1 MAQTDAVQESESAK
15 YRRIRRLKRLII
27 YVPFS
32 VILILLVI
40 CIFLGVRL
48 HMVRKELQNAL
59 ARLEA
64 TSPAEQ
70 ADTDTGTRLEYGT
83 DTLPYTVSGV
93 DKSGRASPRTD
104 DASSIQEEEDNCR
117 KVYLTFDDGP
127 SKQTERVL
135 NILKKKKV
143 KATFFAIGREDEF
156 SQNIYRRIVK
166 EGHTLG
172 MHSYSHIFKEIYGSL
187 DGFKK
192 DFHRI
197 SDYLEKVTGARPVFY
212 RFPGGS
218 SNTVNELPVEQYTNF
233 LKEQGVEYV
242 DWNVIAANGITE
254 NVTKKDMV
262 RSVMEGVAKY
272 DTSIVLLYDS
282 ADKKMTADSLS
293 AMIDSLQAAGYE
305 LLPMDDS
312 TVPIHH
318 S

>member
-1 MAQTDAVQESESAK
+1 MEGGNTLAEKTKDNIDFRK
-15 YRRIRRLKRLII
+15 KRIKRIKKII
-27 YVPFS
+27 IV
-32 VILILLVI
+32 LCILLFILPVVLSI
-40 CIFLGVRL
+40 VLFVRVKKL
-48 HMVRKELQNAL
+48 ENKIETIISENKLESGGEEVSMEIVNAKEK
-59 ARLEA
+59 EIV
-64 TSPAEQ
+64 
-70 ADTDTGTRLEYGT
+70 TGSA
-83 DTLPYTVSGV
+83 V
-93 DKSGRASPRTD
+93 
-104 DASSIQEEEDNCR
+104 EEEKTKR
-117 KVYLTFDDGP
+117 VYLTFDDGP

-135 NILKKKKV
+135 NILEKKKV
-143 KATFFAIGREDEF
+143 KATFFTIGREDEF

-197 SDYLEKVTGARPVFY
+197 SDYLEKITGVRPVFY

-242 DWNVIAANGITE
+242 DWNVIAANGISD

>member
-1 MAQTDAVQESESAK
+1 MAEGTKDNIDFRKKRVKRIKKIIVVLCVLLFIFPAVLSIILFCRVKKLEH
-15 YRRIRRLKRLII
+15 RIEMII
-27 YVPFS
+27 A
-32 VILILLVI
+32 
-40 CIFLGVRL
+40 
-48 HMVRKELQNAL
+48 ENE
-59 ARLEA
+59 LEA
-64 TSPAEQ
+64 GGDEMTTEIVNAKEKEVV
-70 ADTDTGTRLEYGT
+70 TGSAVEIEKTKR
-83 DTLPYTVSGV
+83 
-93 DKSGRASPRTD
+93 
-104 DASSIQEEEDNCR
+104 
-117 KVYLTFDDGP
+117 VYLTFDDGP

-187 DGFKK
+187 EGFKK
-192 DFHRI
+192 DFYRI
-197 SDYLEKVTGARPVFY
+197 SDHLEKITGVRPVYY

-218 SNTVNELPVEQYTNF
+218 SNTVNELPVEQYTEF
-233 LKEQGVEYV
+233 LKEQGVEYA
-242 DWNVIAANGITE
+242 DWNVIAANGITD

-293 AMIDSLQAAGYE
+293 AMIDSLQSAGYE

>member
-1 MAQTDAVQESESAK
+1 MEGGNTLAEKTKDNIDFRK
-15 YRRIRRLKRLII
+15 KRIKRIKKII
-27 YVPFS
+27 IV
-32 VILILLVI
+32 LGILLFILPVVLSI
-40 CIFLGVRL
+40 VLFVRVKKL
-48 HMVRKELQNAL
+48 ENKIETIISENKLESGGEEVSMEIVNAKEK
-59 ARLEA
+59 EIV
-64 TSPAEQ
+64 
-70 ADTDTGTRLEYGT
+70 TGSA
-83 DTLPYTVSGV
+83 V
-93 DKSGRASPRTD
+93 
-104 DASSIQEEEDNCR
+104 EEEKTKR
-117 KVYLTFDDGP
+117 VYLTFDDGP

-135 NILKKKKV
+135 NILEKKKV
-143 KATFFAIGREDEF
+143 KATFFTIGREDEF

-197 SDYLEKVTGARPVFY
+197 SDYLEKITGVRPVFY

-218 SNTVNELPVEQYTNF
+218 SNTVNEIPVEQYTNF

-242 DWNVIAANGITE
+242 DWNVIAANGISD

-312 TVPIHH
+312 TIPIHH

>member
-1 MAQTDAVQESESAK
+1 MEGGNTLAEKTKDNIDFRK
-15 YRRIRRLKRLII
+15 KRIKRIKKII
-27 YVPFS
+27 IV
-32 VILILLVI
+32 LCILLFILPVVLSI
-40 CIFLGVRL
+40 VLFVRVKKL
-48 HMVRKELQNAL
+48 ENKIETIISENKLESGGEEVSMEIVNAKEK
-59 ARLEA
+59 EIV
-64 TSPAEQ
+64 
-70 ADTDTGTRLEYGT
+70 TGSA
-83 DTLPYTVSGV
+83 V
-93 DKSGRASPRTD
+93 
-104 DASSIQEEEDNCR
+104 EEEKTKR
-117 KVYLTFDDGP
+117 VYLTFDDGP

-135 NILKKKKV
+135 NILEKKKV
-143 KATFFAIGREDEF
+143 KATFFTIGREDEF

-197 SDYLEKVTGARPVFY
+197 SDYLEKITGVRPVFY

-242 DWNVIAANGITE
+242 DWNVIAANGISD
-254 NVTKKDMV
+254 NVMKKDMV

>member
-1 MAQTDAVQESESAK
+1 MAEETKDNIDFRKKRVKRIKKIIVVLCILLFILPVVLSIVLFSRVKKLENRIETIISENKLETGREEAMADIVSAK
-15 YRRIRRLKRLII
+15 E
-27 YVPFS
+27 
-32 VILILLVI
+32 
-40 CIFLGVRL
+40 
-48 HMVRKELQNAL
+48 KEIV
-59 ARLEA
+59 
-64 TSPAEQ
+64 
-70 ADTDTGTRLEYGT
+70 TG
-83 DTLPYTVSGV
+83 S
-93 DKSGRASPRTD
+93 A
-104 DASSIQEEEDNCR
+104 IEEEKTKR
-117 KVYLTFDDGP
+117 VYLTFDDGP

-143 KATFFAIGREDEF
+143 KATFFTIGREDEF

-172 MHSYSHIFKEIYGSL
+172 MHSYSHIFKEVYGSL
-187 DGFKK
+187 EGFKK
-192 DFHRI
+192 DFYRI
-197 SDYLEKVTGARPVFY
+197 SDHLEKITGVRPVFY

-218 SNTVNELPVEQYTNF
+218 SNSVNQLPIEQYTDF
-233 LKEQGVEYV
+233 LKEQGVQYA
-242 DWNVIAANGITE
+242 DWNVIAANGITD

-262 RSVMEGVAKY
+262 CSVMEGVAKY

>member
-1 MAQTDAVQESESAK
+1 MEGGNTLAEKTKDNIDFRK
-15 YRRIRRLKRLII
+15 KRIKRIKKII
-27 YVPFS
+27 IV
-32 VILILLVI
+32 LGILLFILPVVLSI
-40 CIFLGVRL
+40 VLFVRVKKL
-48 HMVRKELQNAL
+48 ENKIETIISENKLESGGEEVSMEIVNAKEK
-59 ARLEA
+59 EIV
-64 TSPAEQ
+64 
-70 ADTDTGTRLEYGT
+70 TGSA
-83 DTLPYTVSGV
+83 V
-93 DKSGRASPRTD
+93 
-104 DASSIQEEEDNCR
+104 EEEKTKR
-117 KVYLTFDDGP
+117 VFLTFDDGP

-135 NILKKKKV
+135 NILEKKKV
-143 KATFFAIGREDEF
+143 KATFFTIGREDEF

-197 SDYLEKVTGARPVFY
+197 SDYLEKITGVRPVFY

-218 SNTVNELPVEQYTNF
+218 SNTVNEIPVEQYTNF

-242 DWNVIAANGITE
+242 DWNVIAANGISD

-312 TVPIHH
+312 TIPIHH

>member
-1 MAQTDAVQESESAK
+1 MAEETKDNIDFRKKRVKRIKKIIVVLCILLFILPVVLSIVLFSRVKKLENRIETIISENKLETGREEAMADIVSAK
-15 YRRIRRLKRLII
+15 E
-27 YVPFS
+27 
-32 VILILLVI
+32 
-40 CIFLGVRL
+40 
-48 HMVRKELQNAL
+48 KEIV
-59 ARLEA
+59 
-64 TSPAEQ
+64 
-70 ADTDTGTRLEYGT
+70 TG
-83 DTLPYTVSGV
+83 S
-93 DKSGRASPRTD
+93 A
-104 DASSIQEEEDNCR
+104 IEEEKTKR
-117 KVYLTFDDGP
+117 VYLTFDDGP

-143 KATFFAIGREDEF
+143 KATFFTIGREDEF
-156 SQNIYRRIVK
+156 SQNIYRRIVR

-172 MHSYSHIFKEIYGSL
+172 MHSYSHIFKEVYGSL
-187 DGFKK
+187 EGFKE
-192 DFHRI
+192 DFYRI
-197 SDYLEKVTGARPVFY
+197 SDHLEKITGVRPVFY

-218 SNTVNELPVEQYTNF
+218 SNSVNQLPIEQYTDF
-233 LKEQGVEYV
+233 LKEQGVQYV
-242 DWNVIAANGITE
+242 DWNVIAANGITD

>member
-1 MAQTDAVQESESAK
+1 MAEETKDNIDFRKKRVKRIKKIIVVLCILLFILPVVLSIVLFSRVKKLENRIETIISENKLETGREEAMADIVSAK
-15 YRRIRRLKRLII
+15 E
-27 YVPFS
+27 
-32 VILILLVI
+32 
-40 CIFLGVRL
+40 
-48 HMVRKELQNAL
+48 KEIV
-59 ARLEA
+59 
-64 TSPAEQ
+64 
-70 ADTDTGTRLEYGT
+70 TG
-83 DTLPYTVSGV
+83 S
-93 DKSGRASPRTD
+93 A
-104 DASSIQEEEDNCR
+104 IEEEKTKR
-117 KVYLTFDDGP
+117 VYLTFDDGP

-143 KATFFAIGREDEF
+143 KATFFTIGREDEF

-172 MHSYSHIFKEIYGSL
+172 MHSYSHIFKEVYGSL
-187 DGFKK
+187 EGFKK
-192 DFHRI
+192 DFYRI
-197 SDYLEKVTGARPVFY
+197 SDHLEKITGVRPVFY

-218 SNTVNELPVEQYTNF
+218 SNSVNQLPIEQYTDF
-233 LKEQGVEYV
+233 LKEQGVQYA
-242 DWNVIAANGITE
+242 DWNVIAANGITD

>member
-1 MAQTDAVQESESAK
+1 M
-15 YRRIRRLKRLII
+15 LG
-27 YVPFS
+27 
-32 VILILLVI
+32 ILLFILPVVLSI
-40 CIFLGVRL
+40 VLFVRVKKL
-48 HMVRKELQNAL
+48 ENKIETIISENKLESGGEEVSMEIVNAKEK
-59 ARLEA
+59 EIV
-64 TSPAEQ
+64 
-70 ADTDTGTRLEYGT
+70 TGSA
-83 DTLPYTVSGV
+83 V
-93 DKSGRASPRTD
+93 
-104 DASSIQEEEDNCR
+104 EEEKTKR
-117 KVYLTFDDGP
+117 VYLTFDDGP

-135 NILKKKKV
+135 NILEKKKV
-143 KATFFAIGREDEF
+143 KATFFTIGREDEF

-197 SDYLEKVTGARPVFY
+197 SDYLEKITGVRPVFY

-218 SNTVNELPVEQYTNF
+218 SNTVNEIPVEQYTNF

-242 DWNVIAANGITE
+242 DWNVIAANGISD

-312 TVPIHH
+312 TIPIHH

>member
-1 MAQTDAVQESESAK
+1 MEGGSTLADKTKDNIDFRKKRVK
-15 YRRIRRLKRLII
+15 RIKKII
-27 YVPFS
+27 IV
-32 VILILLVI
+32 LCILLFILPVVLSI
-40 CIFLGVRL
+40 VLFFRVKNLENRIETIISENKLESGG
-48 HMVRKELQNAL
+48 KEASTEIVNAK
-59 ARLEA
+59 EK
-64 TSPAEQ
+64 EIV
-70 ADTDTGTRLEYGT
+70 TGSAVG
-83 DTLPYTVSGV
+83 
-93 DKSGRASPRTD
+93 
-104 DASSIQEEEDNCR
+104 EEKTKR
-117 KVYLTFDDGP
+117 VYLTFDDGP

-156 SQNIYRRIVK
+156 SQNIYRRILK

-172 MHSYSHIFKEIYGSL
+172 MHSYSHIFNEIYGSL
-187 DGFKK
+187 EGFKK
-192 DFHRI
+192 DFQRI
-197 SDYLEKVTGARPVFY
+197 SGHLEKITGVRPVIY

-218 SNTVNELPVEQYTNF
+218 SNTVNELPVKQYTNF
-233 LKEQGVEYV
+233 LKEQGVEYF

-305 LLPMDDS
+305 LLPIDGS

>member
-1 MAQTDAVQESESAK
+1 MEGGNTLAEKTKDNIDFRK
-15 YRRIRRLKRLII
+15 KRIKRIKKII
-27 YVPFS
+27 IV
-32 VILILLVI
+32 LGILLFILPVVLSI
-40 CIFLGVRL
+40 VLFVRVKKL
-48 HMVRKELQNAL
+48 ENKIETIISENKLESGGEEVSMEIVNAKEK
-59 ARLEA
+59 EIV
-64 TSPAEQ
+64 
-70 ADTDTGTRLEYGT
+70 TGSA
-83 DTLPYTVSGV
+83 V
-93 DKSGRASPRTD
+93 
-104 DASSIQEEEDNCR
+104 EEEKTKR
-117 KVYLTFDDGP
+117 VYLTFDDGP

-135 NILKKKKV
+135 NILEKKKV
-143 KATFFAIGREDEF
+143 KATFFTIGREDEF

-197 SDYLEKVTGARPVFY
+197 SDYLEKITGVRPVFY

-242 DWNVIAANGITE
+242 DWNVIAANGISD

-312 TVPIHH
+312 TIPIHH

>member
-1 MAQTDAVQESESAK
+1 MEGGTTLADETKDNIDFRKKRVK
-15 YRRIRRLKRLII
+15 RIKKII
-27 YVPFS
+27 VA
-32 VILILLVI
+32 LCILLFILPVVLSMVLFFRVKKLEHRI
-40 CIFLGVRL
+40 EMIISENELETGGEEAMAEIVRA
-48 HMVRKELQNAL
+48 KEK
-59 ARLEA
+59 EIV
-64 TSPAEQ
+64 
-70 ADTDTGTRLEYGT
+70 TG
-83 DTLPYTVSGV
+83 S
-93 DKSGRASPRTD
+93 A
-104 DASSIQEEEDNCR
+104 IEEEKTKR
-117 KVYLTFDDGP
+117 VYLTFDDGP

-143 KATFFAIGREDEF
+143 KATFFTIGREDKF
-156 SQNIYRRIVK
+156 SQSIYQRIVK

-172 MHSYSHIFKEIYGSL
+172 MHSYSHIFKEVYGSL
-187 DGFKK
+187 EGFKK
-192 DFHRI
+192 DFYRI
-197 SDYLEKVTGARPVFY
+197 SDHLEKITGVRPVFY

-218 SNTVNELPVEQYTNF
+218 SNSVNELPIEQYTDF
-233 LKEQGVEYV
+233 LKEQGVQYV
-242 DWNVIAANGITE
+242 DWNVIAANGITD
-254 NVTKKDMV
+254 NVTKEDMV

>member
-1 MAQTDAVQESESAK
+1 MEGGTTLADETKDNIDFRKKRVK
-15 YRRIRRLKRLII
+15 RIKKII
-27 YVPFS
+27 VA
-32 VILILLVI
+32 LCILLFILPVVLSMVLFFRVKKLEHRI
-40 CIFLGVRL
+40 EMIISENELETGGEEAMAEIVRA
-48 HMVRKELQNAL
+48 KEK
-59 ARLEA
+59 EIV
-64 TSPAEQ
+64 
-70 ADTDTGTRLEYGT
+70 TG
-83 DTLPYTVSGV
+83 S
-93 DKSGRASPRTD
+93 A
-104 DASSIQEEEDNCR
+104 IEEEKTKR
-117 KVYLTFDDGP
+117 VYLTFDDGP

-143 KATFFAIGREDEF
+143 KATFFTIGREDKF
-156 SQNIYRRIVK
+156 SQSIYQRIVK

-172 MHSYSHIFKEIYGSL
+172 MHSYSHIFKEVYGSL
-187 DGFKK
+187 EGFKK
-192 DFHRI
+192 DFYRI
-197 SDYLEKVTGARPVFY
+197 SDHLEKITGVRPVFY

-218 SNTVNELPVEQYTNF
+218 SNSVNELPIEQYTDF
-233 LKEQGVEYV
+233 LKEQGVQYA
-242 DWNVIAANGITE
+242 DWNVIAANGITD
-254 NVTKKDMV
+254 NVTKEDMV

>member
-1 MAQTDAVQESESAK
+1 MAEKTKDNIDFRK
-15 YRRIRRLKRLII
+15 KRIKRIKKII
-27 YVPFS
+27 IV
-32 VILILLVI
+32 LGILLFILPVVLSI
-40 CIFLGVRL
+40 VLFVRVKKL
-48 HMVRKELQNAL
+48 ENKIETIISENKLESGGEEVSMEIVNAKEK
-59 ARLEA
+59 EIV
-64 TSPAEQ
+64 
-70 ADTDTGTRLEYGT
+70 TGSA
-83 DTLPYTVSGV
+83 V
-93 DKSGRASPRTD
+93 
-104 DASSIQEEEDNCR
+104 EEEKTKR
-117 KVYLTFDDGP
+117 VYLTFDDGP

-135 NILKKKKV
+135 NILEKKKV
-143 KATFFAIGREDEF
+143 KATFFTIGREDEF

-197 SDYLEKVTGARPVFY
+197 SDYLEKITGVRPVFY

-218 SNTVNELPVEQYTNF
+218 SNTVNEIPVEQYTNF

-242 DWNVIAANGITE
+242 DWNVIAANGISD

-312 TVPIHH
+312 TIPIHH